1 MHTITTTITWQR
13 WCLSRVRRT
22 RGQIA
27 LQQLY
32 ASGGGLDCGALP
44 AETDGRVVALVRRMT
59 SVAPEARPQ
68 VAGPPPPHRTAG
80 LPFTCSHGRHCD
92 FSRKSQQ

>member
-1 MHTITTTITWQR
+1 
-13 WCLSRVRRT
+13 VRRT
-22 RGQIA
+22 RAQIA

-44 AETDGRVVALVRRMT
+44 AETDDRVVALVRQMT

-68 VAGPPPPHRTAG
+68 VQAHLPP
-80 LPFTCSHGRHCD
+80 SHGGPTVHL
-92 FSRKSQQ
+92 